1 MSHNDGDR
9 QYGINEIKAVLPQG
23 YPFLLVDR
31 VISMKKSEIIDAY
44 KNLSVNEPFF
54 QGHFKD
60 VPVMPGVL
68 IVEALAQAGAF
79 CVLCDEKNRNKI
91 PFLAGV
97 EKFKFKGMAV
107 PGDRLDLHVEMV
119 SQKQDFG
126 LAKARATVG
135 EKIIA
140 TGEILFYLMD
150 RKEVGK

>member
-1 MSHNDGDR
+1 M
-9 QYGINEIKAVLPQG
+9 
-23 YPFLLVDR
+23 
-31 VISMKKSEIIDAY
+31 
-44 KNLSVNEPFF
+44 
-54 QGHFKD
+54 
-60 VPVMPGVL
+60 
-68 IVEALAQAGAF
+68 
-79 CVLCDEKNRNKI
+79 
-91 PFLAGV
+91 

-126 LAKARATVG
+126 LAKTRATVG